1 MIKKIEQNQLLNID
15 KLLKEGKIEL
25 AIKIADNNIKNR
37 ISHIKFL
44 KFIKKTLIKNQI
56 IDKAPSILKLEN
68 LFKENKLTCAK
79 YYFQT
84 HAKIFFKNPKA
95 LLIAGRVH
103 SELDELNEA
112 LRYFKEALYLEP
124 DNLKIRKYIANFYIS
139 IGNIEDAI
147 ENFNYLAEKDPFDGE
162 NHRLLSR
169 TKRYSSEDDDH
180 IKQMEKLLKTPNITL
195 EQKINLSFGLGNVYE
210 TLKLYE

>member
-1 MIKKIEQNQLLNID
+1 MPKKIEQNQLVKLY
-15 KLLKEGKIEL
+15 KLLKEGKIDL
-25 AIKIADNNIKNR
+25 AIKIADDNIKNK
-37 ISHIKFL
+37 ISPTKFL

-112 LRYFKEALYLEP
+112 LKYFKESLYLEP

-139 IGNIEDAI
+139 IGNIEEAI
-147 ENFNYLAEKDPFDGE
+147 DNFNYLVDKD
-162 NHRLLSR
+162 HL
-169 TKRYSSEDDDH
+169 
-180 IKQMEKLLKTPNITL
+180 M
-195 EQKINLSFGLGNVYE
+195 
-210 TLKLYE
+210 